1 MAALEELNRN
11 YTAATGY
18 GHFEN
23 YDLFAS
29 IANYAVRNSTDSK
42 VKQYAY
48 NLLEGCSKYRYR
60 AADFLREINI
70 RYPMLRKQT
79 S

>member
-1 MAALEELNRN
+1 MRFQRAN
-11 YTAATGY
+11 YASATGY

-29 IANYAVRNSTDSK
+29 IANYVIRNSK
-42 VKQYAY
+42 EFRVQKHAY
-48 NLLEGCSKYRYR
+48 TLLEGCSKYRYR

-70 RYPMLRKQT
+70 RYPMLGKQN